1 MESDVTA
8 AIARPELPSG
18 SSGRKPSA
26 QLLPRAASLR
36 PCLRRLVYI
45 GIAIL
50 AAAAFADLLHVAFGL
65 APSWESAMSGPVV
78 GIGDALGAVL
88 VVMSAL
94 RAKSSRLVW
103 WLAAAG
109 VCSYAIGSLLWNCWL
124 QFLPHPPTPSIADVF
139 WLGMYPLVGTAI
151 VVSARSRTRNH
162 QDSTRVLMDGL
173 VATTAAVALCAAFV
187 APPLIRAAQRDHGAL
202 VTDLMYPVAD
212 MAIGILAVG
221 LLSVR
226 GWRIDRT
233 WMILIPI
240 FPLWLLGDSTW
251 ALQISGDASTGSSA
265 VTLCYLTAY
274 VLFAA
279 AAWQPPTGEHVAHPA
294 AAGAVA
300 AGARRESASPFV
312 AVPALL
318 GLIPPIIL
326 LYDHFSRIAL
336 SALILTWV
344 ALLAAIARVAVA
356 MRDTMVLRDAQR
368 AAHTDELTGLPNRRM
383 FLMQLH
389 QRLALAQDGQGS
401 LTALMLDLDN
411 FKQLNDTLGHDAGD
425 ELLRLMGPR
434 LARAAGAQSLV
445 ARLGGDEF
453 AILLEPNCD
462 RGLAG
467 ATAQRVLD
475 SFNEPLKVHGLALR
489 LTASAGIA
497 TYPSDADGPDTL
509 LKCADI
515 AMYEAKRTRHGWE
528 YYAADRD
535 VNTRERLEMT
545 GELADA
551 LEGEEIEV
559 AFQAMADT
567 GTRQIHC
574 AEALVRWRRP
584 DGTLRPPSEFL
595 EAAELAG
602 LSRQLTRRVVKLALD
617 NVVTW
622 RAAGHDIS
630 VAVNTTVADLL
641 DEAFPHEIEVAL
653 MSRGLG
659 GDALKIEVT
668 ESSIM
673 ANPERAGAVLQRLR
687 AFGVRVG
694 LDDFGTG
701 YSSFTHVRTLPVD
714 RLKIDRSFVTNMC
727 CDPTDAA
734 IVYAT
739 IELAHRL
746 NLRVVAEGVEDEAT
760 WQALLELGCDAI
772 QGYWLNK
779 PMEPGPFR
787 ELLEQHRPR
796 GDVYLADSQSLP
808 TPASTASRG
817 SIA

>member
-8 AIARPELPSG
+8 ELS
-18 SSGRKPSA
+18 RLSA
-26 QLLPRAASLR
+26 QLLPRTASLR
-36 PCLRRLVYI
+36 PFVRRLVYLCL
-45 GIAIL
+45 AL
-50 AAAAFADLLHVAFGL
+50 MVAAAATDLLHVVFGL
-65 APSWESAMSGPVV
+65 APSWESALSGPVV
-78 GIGDALGAVL
+78 GVSDALGALL
-88 VVMSAL
+88 VIISAA
-94 RAKSSRLVW
+94 RASRPRAVW
-103 WLAAAG
+103 WLLAAG
-109 VCSYAIGSLLWNCWL
+109 IGSYAIGGVLWNCWL
-124 QFLPHPPTPSIADVF
+124 EFLPHPSTPSVADVF
-139 WLGMYPLVGTAI
+139 WLSMYPLVGAAM
-151 VVSARSRTRNH
+151 VVTARSHSRDH
-162 QDSTRVLMDGL
+162 QESQRVLIDAL
-173 VATTAAVALCAAFV
+173 VATSGAIALCAAFI
-187 APPLIRAAQRDHGAL
+187 APPLIHAAQRDHGAL
-202 VTDLMYPVAD
+202 VTDLMYPVGD
-212 MAIGILAVG
+212 MILGVLAVA

-226 GWRIDRT
+226 GWRLDRAWT
-233 WMILIPI
+233 LLVII
-240 FPLWLLGDSTW
+240 FPIWLLGDSTW

-265 VTLCYLTAY
+265 VTLCYLTAFA
-274 VLFAA
+274 LLAA
-279 AAWQPPTGEHVAHPA
+279 AAWQPRARATQAADTAIVAGTPTLDAEAHPT
-294 AAGAVA
+294 
-300 AGARRESASPFV
+300 V

-326 LYDHFSRIAL
+326 LYDHFWHISL

-344 ALLAAIARVAVA
+344 ALLAAVLRVAMA
-356 MRDTMVLRDAQR
+356 MRDPMVLRDAQR

-383 FLMQLH
+383 FLTALN
-389 QRLALAQDGQGS
+389 QRLGLAQEGHGS

-425 ELLRLMGPR
+425 ALLRLTGPR
-434 LARAAGAQSLV
+434 LVRAAGPGALV

-462 RGLAG
+462 RADAG
-467 ATAQRVLD
+467 AMAKAVLD
-475 SFNEPLKVHGLALR
+475 SFNEPLHVHGLALR

-497 TYPSDADGPDTL
+497 TYPNDADGPDTL

-515 AMYEAKRTRHGWE
+515 AMYEAKRSRHGWE

-559 AFQAMADT
+559 AFQAIADT
-567 GTRQIHC
+567 DTRRIRS

-584 DGTLRPPSEFL
+584 DGSLRPPSEFL

-617 NVVTW
+617 NLCEW
-622 RAAGHDIS
+622 RAAGHDMS
-630 VAVNTTVADLL
+630 VCVNTTVADLL
-641 DEAFPHEIEVAL
+641 DEAFPGEIEVAL
-653 MSRGLG
+653 TSRGLG

-673 ANPERAGAVLQRLR
+673 VNPQRVSEVLVRLR
-687 AFGVRVG
+687 ELGVRIA

-701 YSSFTHVRTLPVD
+701 YSSFTHLRQLPVD
-714 RLKIDRSFVTNMC
+714 RLKIDRSFVTTMC

-746 NLRVVAEGVEDEAT
+746 NLKVVAEGVEDDAT
-760 WQALLELGCDAI
+760 WQALLELDCDAV
-772 QGYWLNK
+772 QGYGLNK
-779 PMEPGPFR
+779 PLEPAAFR
-787 ELLEQHRPR
+787 ELLD
-796 GDVYLADSQSLP
+796 GWGYFADSQSLP
-808 TPASTASRG
+808 TPASTASGG